1 MLFRS
6 ASVEL
11 RTRFIEKGCWLKPF
25 GDVIY
30 LTPPF
35 VIEER
40 DLSSLT
46 RAIDEVLNGR

>member
-1 MLFRS
+1 MALYFLNQVQGFGLL
-6 ASVEL
+6 A
-11 RTRFIEKGCWLKPF
+11 IEAQPF